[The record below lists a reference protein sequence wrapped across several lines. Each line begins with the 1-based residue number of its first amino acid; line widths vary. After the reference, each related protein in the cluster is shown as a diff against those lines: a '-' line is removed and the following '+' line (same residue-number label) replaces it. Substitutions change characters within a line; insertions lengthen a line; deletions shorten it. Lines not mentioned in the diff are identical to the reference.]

1 MLAKNTVFQAEIYA
15 IKKLCEIM
23 LNHTRNSLDCWVTAD
38 TTMDIYCD
46 SKSAIL
52 ALNSITVQ
60 SGLVSETKD
69 ILNELAQEI
78 KSLTIRWIKGH
89 DGHLGITRADRM
101 ARLGRDSHNPPAL
114 DSPRIARATIK
125 SELQTAANKLWKAMW
140 QIEPT
145 CRQSKHWFPHG
156 PRPRFAFEILHL
168 PKPICSQIIH
178 FVTGHNF
185 LRRHQAIVESEELRR
200 LEQHEGLGRDED
212 FHEAMEPIAT
222 CSLCGGKE
230 ESSFHI
236 MTECPKLATAR
247 LGVFGREDILPP
259 YDNIP
264 VYKLVSYLRDIKLK
278 SLEMRPFLEEFKA
291 DELPERMPDWAKV
304 NDNDSSSDDE
314 LQADTRYAKECGDKL
329 LHYILYHKYSAK
341 NLKNLDLD
349 KLVCG

>member
-1 MLAKNTVFQAEIYA
+1 MIRASVAVQGPLVSLQTYFYA
-15 IKKLCEIM
+15 L
-23 LNHTRNSLDCWVTAD
+23 L
-38 TTMDIYCD
+38 
-46 SKSAIL
+46 
-52 ALNSITVQ
+52 ITV
-60 SGLVSETKD
+60 
-69 ILNELAQEI
+69 
-78 KSLTIRWIKGH
+78 
-89 DGHLGITRADRM
+89 TR
-101 ARLGRDSHNPPAL
+101 
-114 DSPRIARATIK
+114 I
-125 SELQTAANKLWKAMW
+125 NKL
-140 QIEPT
+140 
-145 CRQSKHWFPHG
+145 G
-156 PRPRFAFEILHL
+156 
-168 PKPICSQIIH
+168 
-178 FVTGHNF
+178 
-185 LRRHQAIVESEELRR
+185 
-200 LEQHEGLGRDED
+200 

-236 MTECPKLATAR
+236 MTECPKLATTR
-247 LGVFGREDILPP
+247 LGVFGKEDILPP